1 MDMEIPQFSDAHP
14 LPYQAVSVWP
24 DNGTRLLG
32 MWTGDRW
39 WSAKGE
45 VHPVKWE
52 LEVRKKKKTKKLLK
66 SLPTL

>member
-14 LPYQAVSVWP
+14 LPYQAVRVWL
-24 DNGTRLLG
+24 DNGTRLWG